1 MEIDCDLKRLYY
13 LNHSTHEPWH
23 WIFVTFYTVF
33 TASAFVCNAILLI
46 AVNNFHSTKRWIGIP
61 FLSQDGLI
69 PINPRPSELRRDILI
84 SHLAILD
91 LFLSL
96 TMPISALDGLSKFW
110 PFGPNTEF
118 LCKLTKAIPTT
129 VVYSTSMIIM
139 LIACNCYWQIVKP
152 HKQQITPA
160 NLKYY
165 TFSFILIALSMSS
178 PQYYFTKLFPVPP
191 VTTTSPISYNTTY
204 LPPPNTTQS
213 HAEST
218 VSPIGLSRIN
228 TSIESFEVATNEGNK
243 EELID
248 ECPELDENGWDH
260 VIFCMEDWPFGEQ
273 NYDIIERLYYTVFS
287 FILQFVIPLVVIS
300 ICYLMVYC
308 QLRKQSFVRRSLHSW
323 NVTER
328 LQMEEI
334 RRKRRNKHLAVIS
347 IFYLIAWF
355 PLGLISVLLDSN
367 PSIFGNN
374 TSHITIIFLSCHL
387 LGMLSATVNPI
398 IYGYKNKHIRQGK
411 KLVLKKTLYTLY
423 ITKYYDNRFHG
434 LCYISEILRMS
445 MCLSLSLKGTRSTRK
460 SDSIA
465 MIPVRNS
472 SSDNLMNVEKNSPRR
487 MHSLTIERSQG
498 LLGPVMTRKKT
509 M

>member
-1 MEIDCDLKRLYY
+1 MSIVMEIDCDLKRLYY
-13 LNHSTHEPWH
+13 LNHSTHDPWH

-33 TASAFVCNAILLI
+33 TASAFVSNAILLI
-46 AVNNFHSTKRWIGIP
+46 AVNNFHSTKRWIGVP
-61 FLSQDGLI
+61 LLSHDGLV

-96 TMPISALDGLSKFW
+96 TIPISALDGLSKFW
-110 PFGPNTEF
+110 PFGANTEF

-152 HKQQITPA
+152 HKQQITPS

-165 TFSFILIALSMSS
+165 TFSFILVALLMSS

-191 VTTTSPISYNTTY
+191 VTTTPPTSYNTTF
-204 LPPPNTTQS
+204 LPVQNITQS
-213 HAEST
+213 NVEST
-218 VSPIGLSRIN
+218 VSPMTFTRMN
-228 TSIESFEVATNEGNK
+228 TSMESLEVAEHVGNK

-248 ECPELDENGWDH
+248 ECPELDESGWDH
-260 VIFCMEDWPFGEQ
+260 VIFCVEDWPFGEQ
-273 NYDIIERLYYTVFS
+273 NFDIIERLYYTVFS

-328 LQMEEI
+328 LQMEEN

-367 PSIFGNN
+367 PSIFGDN

-398 IYGYKNKHIRQGK
+398 IYGYKNKHIRQGR
-411 KLVLKKTLYTLY
+411 KLVLK
-423 ITKYYDNRFHG
+423 N
-434 LCYISEILRMS
+434 ISIS
-445 MCLSLSLKGTRSTRK
+445 
-460 SDSIA
+460 
-465 MIPVRNS
+465 
-472 SSDNLMNVEKNSPRR
+472 
-487 MHSLTIERSQG
+487 
-498 LLGPVMTRKKT
+498 
-509 M
+509 

>member
-61 FLSQDGLI
+61 VLSQDGLI

-110 PFGPNTEF
+110 PFGANTEF

-152 HKQQITPA
+152 HKQQITPS

-165 TFSFILIALSMSS
+165 TFSFILVALSMSS

-191 VTTTSPISYNTTY
+191 VATPSPISYNTTY
-204 LPPPNTTQS
+204 LPLQNTTQS

-218 VSPIGLSRIN
+218 VSPIELTRTN
-228 TSIESFEVATNEGNK
+228 TSMDSFELATNEGNK

-260 VIFCMEDWPFGEQ
+260 VIFCIEDWPFGEQ
-273 NYDIIERLYYTVFS
+273 NFDIIERLYYTVFS

-300 ICYLMVYC
+300 MCYLMVYC

-328 LQMEEI
+328 LQMEEN

-355 PLGLISVLLDSN
+355 PLGLISILLDSN
-367 PSIFGNN
+367 PSIFGDN
-374 TSHITIIFLSCHL
+374 TSHITMIFLSCHL

-398 IYGYKNKHIRQGK
+398 IYGYKNKHIRQGR
-411 KLVLKKTLYTLY
+411 KLVLKTFVYFDPVLYQTL
-423 ITKYYDNRFHG
+423 
-434 LCYISEILRMS
+434 
-445 MCLSLSLKGTRSTRK
+445 
-460 SDSIA
+460 
-465 MIPVRNS
+465 
-472 SSDNLMNVEKNSPRR
+472 
-487 MHSLTIERSQG
+487 
-498 LLGPVMTRKKT
+498 
-509 M
+509 